1 MSTPGRPVQDLSWLI
16 TNFVERVPDVA
27 HAVVVSSDG
36 LPLAFSAGFPQ
47 ERADQLAA
55 VTSGL
60 TSLTQGAS
68 RVFEGGAVVQ
78 TVVEMQ
84 RGVLVIMAISNG
96 ASLAVLAASTCDL
109 GLVAYEMTLLV
120 ERAGRVLTPADARR
134 RHAGR
139 DAGRRAAMMT
149 QSVPA
154 LGDVVA
160 GLGRGGDDRGSPAW
174 QGPGRTGPWD
184 EPQPQRQPY
193 PPAQQ
198 QQFPAEEESGSTRL
212 VRPYTVTGG
221 RTQPRYKLALEAL
234 VSATVYE
241 PRDLS
246 VLAPECQ
253 AILQF
258 CLDWRSVA
266 EISAVLRMPLGVAR
280 ILVADMSADGLVR
293 IHQRDDS
300 EGRPDLNLLER
311 VLSGLRKI

>member
-1 MSTPGRPVQDLSWLI
+1 
-16 TNFVERVPDVA
+16 VA
-27 HAVVVSSDG
+27 PS
-36 LPLAFSAGFPQ
+36 
-47 ERADQLAA
+47 
-55 VTSGL
+55 
-60 TSLTQGAS
+60 
-68 RVFEGGAVVQ
+68 
-78 TVVEMQ
+78 
-84 RGVLVIMAISNG
+84 
-96 ASLAVLAASTCDL
+96 
-109 GLVAYEMTLLV
+109 
-120 ERAGRVLTPADARR
+120 
-134 RHAGR
+134 
-139 DAGRRAAMMT
+139 
-149 QSVPA
+149 
-154 LGDVVA
+154 LGDVVS

-174 QGPGRTGPWD
+174 QGPNRAPSWD

-193 PPAQQ
+193 PPGQQ
-198 QQFPAEEESGSTRL
+198 PQFPAEEESGATRL

>member
-1 MSTPGRPVQDLSWLI
+1 M
-16 TNFVERVPDVA
+16 
-27 HAVVVSSDG
+27 
-36 LPLAFSAGFPQ
+36 
-47 ERADQLAA
+47 
-55 VTSGL
+55 
-60 TSLTQGAS
+60 
-68 RVFEGGAVVQ
+68 
-78 TVVEMQ
+78 
-84 RGVLVIMAISNG
+84 
-96 ASLAVLAASTCDL
+96 
-109 GLVAYEMTLLV
+109 
-120 ERAGRVLTPADARR
+120 
-134 RHAGR
+134 
-139 DAGRRAAMMT
+139 
-149 QSVPA
+149 
-154 LGDVVA
+154 VA
-160 GLGRGGDDRGSPAW
+160 GLGRGGDDRGSPVW
-174 QGPGRTGPWD
+174 QGPGRAGPWD
-184 EPQPQRQPY
+184 ESQPQRQAY
-193 PPAQQ
+193 PAQQ
-198 QQFPAEEESGSTRL
+198 QYPAEEESGSTRL

-234 VSATVYE
+234 VSASVYE

>member
-1 MSTPGRPVQDLSWLI
+1 MMG
-16 TNFVERVPDVA
+16 
-27 HAVVVSSDG
+27 
-36 LPLAFSAGFPQ
+36 
-47 ERADQLAA
+47 
-55 VTSGL
+55 
-60 TSLTQGAS
+60 
-68 RVFEGGAVVQ
+68 
-78 TVVEMQ
+78 
-84 RGVLVIMAISNG
+84 
-96 ASLAVLAASTCDL
+96 
-109 GLVAYEMTLLV
+109 
-120 ERAGRVLTPADARR
+120 DA
-134 RHAGR
+134 
-139 DAGRRAAMMT
+139 
-149 QSVPA
+149 
-154 LGDVVA
+154 VA
-160 GLGRGGDDRGSPAW
+160 GLGRGDDRGSPAW
-174 QGPGRTGPWD
+174 QGPGRAGPWD
-184 EPQPQRQPY
+184 EPSPPQRQPY
-193 PPAQQ
+193 PPAQ

-234 VSATVYE
+234 VTANVYE

>member
-1 MSTPGRPVQDLSWLI
+1 MS
-16 TNFVERVPDVA
+16 
-27 HAVVVSSDG
+27 
-36 LPLAFSAGFPQ
+36 
-47 ERADQLAA
+47 
-55 VTSGL
+55 
-60 TSLTQGAS
+60 
-68 RVFEGGAVVQ
+68 
-78 TVVEMQ
+78 
-84 RGVLVIMAISNG
+84 
-96 ASLAVLAASTCDL
+96 
-109 GLVAYEMTLLV
+109 
-120 ERAGRVLTPADARR
+120 
-134 RHAGR
+134 
-139 DAGRRAAMMT
+139 
-149 QSVPA
+149 
-154 LGDVVA
+154 
-160 GLGRGGDDRGSPAW
+160 GLGRGAEDRGAPAW
-174 QGPGRTGPWD
+174 QGPGRTGSWD
-184 EPQPQRQPY
+184 EPQQSQRQPY
-193 PPAQQ
+193 PSAQQ
-198 QQFPAEEESGSTRL
+198 QQQFSPEEDSGSTRL

>member
-1 MSTPGRPVQDLSWLI
+1 
-16 TNFVERVPDVA
+16 
-27 HAVVVSSDG
+27 
-36 LPLAFSAGFPQ
+36 
-47 ERADQLAA
+47 
-55 VTSGL
+55 
-60 TSLTQGAS
+60 
-68 RVFEGGAVVQ
+68 
-78 TVVEMQ
+78 
-84 RGVLVIMAISNG
+84 
-96 ASLAVLAASTCDL
+96 
-109 GLVAYEMTLLV
+109 
-120 ERAGRVLTPADARR
+120 
-134 RHAGR
+134 
-139 DAGRRAAMMT
+139 
-149 QSVPA
+149 
-154 LGDVVA
+154 VVA
-160 GLGRGGDDRGSPAW
+160 GLGRGDGGAPPAW
-174 QGPGRTGPWD
+174 QGPGRTGAWEEAAP
-184 EPQPQRQPY
+184 PQRQPY

-198 QQFPAEEESGSTRL
+198 FPADEEGSSTRL

-234 VSATVYE
+234 VTATVYE

-266 EISAVLRMPLGVAR
+266 EISAVLRLPLGVAR

>member
-1 MSTPGRPVQDLSWLI
+1 
-16 TNFVERVPDVA
+16 
-27 HAVVVSSDG
+27 
-36 LPLAFSAGFPQ
+36 
-47 ERADQLAA
+47 
-55 VTSGL
+55 
-60 TSLTQGAS
+60 
-68 RVFEGGAVVQ
+68 
-78 TVVEMQ
+78 
-84 RGVLVIMAISNG
+84 
-96 ASLAVLAASTCDL
+96 
-109 GLVAYEMTLLV
+109 
-120 ERAGRVLTPADARR
+120 
-134 RHAGR
+134 
-139 DAGRRAAMMT
+139 MM
-149 QSVPA
+149 
-154 LGDVVA
+154 A

-174 QGPGRTGPWD
+174 QGPGRAAPSWD
-184 EPQPQRQPY
+184 ESPPQRQPY
-193 PPAQQ
+193 AQVQQ
-198 QQFPAEEESGSTRL
+198 QQYPAEEESGATRL

-234 VSATVYE
+234 VTASVYE

>member
-1 MSTPGRPVQDLSWLI
+1 
-16 TNFVERVPDVA
+16 
-27 HAVVVSSDG
+27 VS
-36 LPLAFSAGFPQ
+36 
-47 ERADQLAA
+47 
-55 VTSGL
+55 
-60 TSLTQGAS
+60 
-68 RVFEGGAVVQ
+68 
-78 TVVEMQ
+78 
-84 RGVLVIMAISNG
+84 
-96 ASLAVLAASTCDL
+96 
-109 GLVAYEMTLLV
+109 
-120 ERAGRVLTPADARR
+120 
-134 RHAGR
+134 
-139 DAGRRAAMMT
+139 
-149 QSVPA
+149 
-154 LGDVVA
+154 
-160 GLGRGGDDRGSPAW
+160 GLGRGAEDRGAPGW
-174 QGPGRTGPWD
+174 QGPGRTGSWD
-184 EPQPQRQPY
+184 EPQQSQRQQY
-193 PPAQQ
+193 PSAQQ
-198 QQFPAEEESGSTRL
+198 QFSEDDSGATRL

>member
-1 MSTPGRPVQDLSWLI
+1 MS
-16 TNFVERVPDVA
+16 
-27 HAVVVSSDG
+27 
-36 LPLAFSAGFPQ
+36 
-47 ERADQLAA
+47 
-55 VTSGL
+55 
-60 TSLTQGAS
+60 
-68 RVFEGGAVVQ
+68 
-78 TVVEMQ
+78 
-84 RGVLVIMAISNG
+84 
-96 ASLAVLAASTCDL
+96 
-109 GLVAYEMTLLV
+109 
-120 ERAGRVLTPADARR
+120 
-134 RHAGR
+134 
-139 DAGRRAAMMT
+139 
-149 QSVPA
+149 

-160 GLGRGGDDRGSPAW
+160 GLGRGDDRGSPAW
-174 QGPGRTGPWD
+174 QGPGRAGPWD
-184 EPQPQRQPY
+184 EPPPQRQPY
-193 PPAQQ
+193 QPA

-234 VSATVYE
+234 VTANVYE

>member
-1 MSTPGRPVQDLSWLI
+1 M
-16 TNFVERVPDVA
+16 VP
-27 HAVVVSSDG
+27 S
-36 LPLAFSAGFPQ
+36 
-47 ERADQLAA
+47 
-55 VTSGL
+55 
-60 TSLTQGAS
+60 
-68 RVFEGGAVVQ
+68 
-78 TVVEMQ
+78 
-84 RGVLVIMAISNG
+84 
-96 ASLAVLAASTCDL
+96 
-109 GLVAYEMTLLV
+109 
-120 ERAGRVLTPADARR
+120 
-134 RHAGR
+134 
-139 DAGRRAAMMT
+139 
-149 QSVPA
+149 
-154 LGDVVA
+154 LGDVVS

-174 QGPGRTGPWD
+174 QGPNRTGPWD

-198 QQFPAEEESGSTRL
+198 QQQQFAAEEESGSTRL

>member
-1 MSTPGRPVQDLSWLI
+1 M
-16 TNFVERVPDVA
+16 
-27 HAVVVSSDG
+27 
-36 LPLAFSAGFPQ
+36 
-47 ERADQLAA
+47 
-55 VTSGL
+55 
-60 TSLTQGAS
+60 
-68 RVFEGGAVVQ
+68 
-78 TVVEMQ
+78 
-84 RGVLVIMAISNG
+84 
-96 ASLAVLAASTCDL
+96 
-109 GLVAYEMTLLV
+109 
-120 ERAGRVLTPADARR
+120 
-134 RHAGR
+134 
-139 DAGRRAAMMT
+139 
-149 QSVPA
+149 
-154 LGDVVA
+154 A

-174 QGPGRTGPWD
+174 QGPGRAGPWD
-184 EPQPQRQPY
+184 EPQPQRLPY

-198 QQFPAEEESGSTRL
+198 QQYPAEEESGATRL

-234 VSATVYE
+234 VSASVYE